1 MKENDRK
8 GAEEMVHGKPYT
20 EWEPK
25 TDAYK
30 RLKAYWEK
38 AAGLAEKRTGQGAGE
53 LREKEAGHDG
63 T

>member
-1 MKENDRK
+1 
-8 GAEEMVHGKPYT
+8 MVHGKPYT

-30 RLKAYWEK
+30 RLRPYWEK

>member
-8 GAEEMVHGKPYT
+8 GAGERIHGKLYT

-38 AAGLAEKRTGQGAGE
+38 AAGAAEKRTGQGAGD
-53 LREKEAGHDG
+53 LGEKEAGQ
-63 T
+63 